1 MHYGKQALAGIGVT
15 APMILAISVFSVDH
29 MNIAM
34 QLLLGLV
41 QGAQPLLSYSLGTRS
56 IPRVKEAFRL
66 LRVRSVPLTSWRAR
80 TGGTAV
86 GRGPP

>member
-15 APMILAISVFSVDH
+15 TPMILAISVFSVDH

-34 QLLLGLV
+34 QPLLGLV

-66 LRVRSVPLTSWRAR
+66 LRVWSVPHTFWRVCTDGA
-80 TGGTAV
+80 AA